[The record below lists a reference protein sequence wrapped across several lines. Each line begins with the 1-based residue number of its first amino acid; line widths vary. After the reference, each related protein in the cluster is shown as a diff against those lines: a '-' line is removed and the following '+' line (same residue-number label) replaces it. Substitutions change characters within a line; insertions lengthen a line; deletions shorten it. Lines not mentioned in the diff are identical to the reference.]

1 MPFYSTLLAV
11 VALSG
16 SALCS
21 DFTIPA
27 GYNFETSLAAGP
39 VVGVLNDGR
48 LLVSTGFFG
57 ADEISV
63 VEADGSHA
71 LFATGFGSLA
81 GVAQSPVTGDIL
93 VGDSLFTPSLTVLR
107 DIDGNGDALGAGEKS
122 PFTVQPGLLPEGL
135 APLPFSLSF
144 QPGTDNLFMTG
155 STPFDPMV
163 PTVGVVSRF
172 SAGVETTFATGLG
185 YPAGMVWDGEDL
197 YVADLNASTFV
208 GRILTLTDANRDGD
222 ARDAGEAVEFAS
234 GLSGANGLVRAADGS
249 FYLSGVFDVLEGGD
263 FSGCIARILPDA
275 NGDGVHDGFTEAYID
290 GFAFTGALTLI
301 EGPEGFTPGAGGDG
315 QLYIGDFSAPA
326 GDRILTS
333 APHAATHVLGE
344 VANNSTFQIMVSG
357 EIGATAFSIISLDT
371 STTTIAGIGDLC
383 LGFQGAFKVFAPQ
396 TIGPTR
402 SVTQKID
409 VRDEPA
415 LIGLEVAIQGI
426 VLEDGRYGLGNSLH
440 FVVSP

>member
-1 MPFYSTLLAV
+1 MRFSSTLLAV

-27 GYNFETSLAAGP
+27 GYNFETSLSAGP
-39 VVGVLNDGR
+39 VVGVLDDGR

-63 VEADGSHA
+63 IHADGSHS

-107 DIDGNGDALGAGEKS
+107 DMDGNGDALGAGEKI
-122 PFTVQPGLLPEGL
+122 PFAVQPGLLPEGL

-163 PTVGVVSRF
+163 PTTGIVSRF
-172 SAGVETTFATGLG
+172 SAGVETTFASGLG
-185 YPAGMVWDGEDL
+185 YPSGMAWAGDEL
-197 YVADLNASTFV
+197 YVADLNASTFA
-208 GRILTLTDANRDGD
+208 GRILTLSDHNKDGD
-222 ARDAGEAVEFAS
+222 ASDVGEAVEFAS

-249 FYLSGVFDVLEGGD
+249 FYLSGVFDVLAGGD

-275 NGDGVHDGFTEAYID
+275 NDDGVHDGFTEAYID
-290 GFAFTGALTLI
+290 GFSFTGALTLI
-301 EGPEGFTPGAGGDG
+301 EGPGGFSPGAGGDG
-315 QLYIGDFSAPA
+315 RLYIGDFTAPA
-326 GDRILTS
+326 GDRIVSS
-333 APHAATHVLGE
+333 APLAVTSVLGD
-344 VANNSTFQIMVSG
+344 VANNSTFHIMVSG
-357 EIGATAFSIISLDT
+357 EIGATALSIISLDT
-371 STTTIAGIGDLC
+371 STTTISGTGDLC

-396 TIGPTR
+396 IIGPTR

-415 LIGLEVAIQGI
+415 LVGLEVAIQGI
-426 VLEDGRYGLGNSLH
+426 VFQAGRYGLGNPLK
-440 FVVSP
+440 FVINP